1 MSIFSK
7 WFSNKEPESSTSD
20 EPKNPR
26 LSASEYCEQ
35 GQKSLDAGKFVEAM
49 EFFQAAIE
57 ADRHFEKAYLL
68 LASAYEK
75 QGKKDKAK
83 AALYGL
89 LAIDPNNAEALKRIQ
104 GGTVDSNT
112 NAVASSSHNNTTN
125 TPNPSISTS
134 PSISTRNNTPLSS
147 NNYDVSIDYE
157 KNKLFFKIFGYEAY
171 VVAPNKSKANLFFSG
186 WEGYKE
192 PHGKVQIPLEVL
204 YKGIRYRVSKIGEFA
219 FAHCEWIISVEIPN
233 SVDVIGKHAF
243 ANCNK
248 LKSVTVPASV
258 VGIGEYAFS
267 RCCLTSIILPSTVKR
282 IEHEAFSH
290 NPLTRFV
297 FPDGIQVADA
307 SVVYSCNEIRSITI
321 PSSVKFIKGHWGDG
335 ISYSFMVRMIGQ
347 PPISHGSLKRGLNV
361 EISSEFYDEYDNA
374 IDWQACNLR
383 KRKLSTIIRKSKR
396 KQVSWSVGI
405 WGIVGILVLM
415 STVSALLMVVWER
428 YFLGGLVVLIGASIL
443 TKITT
448 GKWID

>member
-20 EPKNPR
+20 EPKKPR
-26 LSASEYCEQ
+26 LSASEYCEH

-49 EFFQAAIE
+49 EYFQAAIE
-57 ADRHFEKAYLL
+57 ADKRFEKAYFLL
-68 LASAYEK
+68 SEVYEK

-104 GGTVDSNT
+104 GETVDSNT

-125 TPNPSISTS
+125 TPNPSISTP

-171 VVAPNKSKANLFFSG
+171 VVAPNKSKANLVFSG

-192 PHGKVQIPLEVL
+192 PYGKVRIPMEIL
-204 YKGIRYRVSKIGEFA
+204 YNGIRYKVSKIEEFA
-219 FAHCEWIISVEIPN
+219 FAHCELIISIEIPN
-233 SVDVIGKHAF
+233 TVNTIGKYAF
-243 ANCNK
+243 ENCNR
-248 LKSVTVPASV
+248 LKSVIVPSSV
-258 VGIGEYAFS
+258 VSIGEYAFS
-267 RCCLTSIILPSTVKR
+267 RCCLTSIILPSTVKC

-307 SVVYSCNEIRSITI
+307 SVVYACKEIRSITI

-335 ISYSFMVRMIGQ
+335 ISYSFKVRMMGQ
-347 PPISHGSLKRGLNV
+347 PPITRESLKRGLKV
-361 EISSEFYDEYDNA
+361 EVPHEFYDEYDNA
-374 IDWQACNLR
+374 INWQTCDLR
-383 KRKLSTIIRKSKR
+383 KRKKSTIIRKSMGR
-396 KQVSWSVGI
+396 QVSWCVGI
-405 WGIVGILVLM
+405 WGIVGIFISM
-415 STVSALLMVVWER
+415 TSISALLMVWEW
-428 YFLGGLVVLIGASIL
+428 YFPGGLVLFIEPFIL
-443 TKITT
+443 TKFTT
-448 GKWID
+448 GKWIE

>member
-20 EPKNPR
+20 EPKKPQ
-26 LSASEYCEQ
+26 LSASDYCEQ
-35 GQKSLDAGKFVEAM
+35 GQKSLNAGKYVEAM
-49 EFFQAAIE
+49 EYFQAAIE
-57 ADRHFEKAYLL
+57 AEKHFEKAYLL
-68 LASAYEK
+68 LASAYEM

-83 AALYGL
+83 STLYAL
-89 LAIDPNNAEALKRIQ
+89 LAIDPNNVEALKKIQ
-104 GGTVDSNT
+104 GEIIDNNT
-112 NAVASSSHNNTTN
+112 NTVASSFNNTTTN
-125 TPNPSISTS
+125 THNPLIATTPNASTQD
-134 PSISTRNNTPLSS
+134 NTPLSS

-157 KNKLFFKIFGYEAY
+157 RNRLFFKIYGDEAH
-171 VVAPNKSKANLFFSG
+171 VVAPNISRANLVFSG

-233 SVDVIGKHAF
+233 SVVVIGKHAF

-248 LKSVTVPASV
+248 LKSVTIPSSV
-258 VGIGEYAFS
+258 VSIGEYAFS
-267 RCCLTSIILPSTVKR
+267 RCCLTSIIIPSTVKC

-307 SVVYSCNEIRSITI
+307 SVVYSCKEIRSITI
-321 PSSVKFIKGHWGDG
+321 PTSVKSIKGHWGDG
-335 ISYSFMVRMIGQ
+335 ISYSFMIRMMGH
-347 PPISHGSLKRGLNV
+347 PPISHESIKRGLNV